1 MARGARLL
9 ADKFGDIFGSAFTRT
24 EISETLT
31 EICKMDPNFQKE
43 HFLKDCEQ
51 DFIPNILEAIVRG
64 DLETL
69 QDWCFEAPFN
79 LLSTPLKQAQ
89 QLGYVLHSKVLG
101 EFCQGSC

>member
-1 MARGARLL
+1 
-9 ADKFGDIFGSAFTRT
+9 
-24 EISETLT
+24 
-31 EICKMDPNFQKE
+31 MDPNFQKE

-101 EFCQGSC
+101 EFCQAWI